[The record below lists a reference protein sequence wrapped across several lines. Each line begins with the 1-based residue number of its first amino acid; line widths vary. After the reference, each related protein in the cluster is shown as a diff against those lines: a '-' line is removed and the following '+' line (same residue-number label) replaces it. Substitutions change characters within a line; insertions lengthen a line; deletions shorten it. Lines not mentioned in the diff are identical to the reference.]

1 MAAPDS
7 KPSSTN
13 QPGIQEPSK
22 EREEPNKAAAVAVAA
37 SLSVDPPG
45 LKDPPP
51 SSQAPP
57 TPAAA
62 ASATATSSFAASS
75 QPQTAQQPLVSTGLP
90 TYESSETSENYVTG
104 KELLA
109 EGDFEQALAVIEDG
123 IVTTSTLVE
132 SAGLDAGLHESMA
145 PFHYLYGTT
154 LLYSIEESNDS
165 QQVTNTVDE
174 SGTGDNDNDNDNDN
188 AEPDQHHQEE
198 AEASAPAVASAAAA
212 AASAASPSDP
222 PDDDDNNQTS
232 PADDN
237 ADDMQI
243 AWENLEA
250 ARTIVELLL
259 SHDAASTTT
268 TTTTTTT
275 MSSDRTNKIK
285 LDLSQILLREG
296 DLQRLNGRYADAI
309 HDYQS
314 CVDLRTQ
321 VLPDLYD
328 RRIADAQC
336 NLGLSYL
343 TSASELQKEPSSEE
357 EKQTMDLAVRLQLS
371 EEHVQKGIQAYI
383 ECSKVLC
390 GKIAILCG
398 ADPTTLLAEAS
409 NKQSAGFKTTGLDD
423 DNDNTNGNGNATAAA
438 KAPSDATLFL
448 HALRK
453 RVADLQPLEADDATV
468 PDLRQVLDEIQET
481 IDEVEPSQDA
491 VRQASH
497 LRVQAQQAA
506 LAADGQEVTDAAGV
520 TTSIGFAPI
529 STTTTSST
537 TTTAANPWAHL
548 PVDTTKPAAAAGDA
562 ADAVAPAGNNNAK
575 PAMPMLVKKKKK
587 REPEGD
593 SSQPSPEDAEEENA
607 AKRSKTE

>member
-7 KPSSTN
+7 KPSPTN
-13 QPGIQEPSK
+13 QPGVQEPSK
-22 EREEPNKAAAVAVAA
+22 EEELPSKAAAV
-37 SLSVDPPG
+37 SVDPPG

-62 ASATATSSFAASS
+62 AAAAASS
-75 QPQTAQQPLVSTGLP
+75 IFAAFPSPSLQATVSTTTLLP
-90 TYESSETSENYVTG
+90 TYESSETSENYITG
-104 KELLA
+104 KQLLA
-109 EGDFEQALAVIEDG
+109 DGDFEQALAVVEDG
-123 IVTTSTLVE
+123 IVTTATMVE
-132 SAGLDAGLHESMA
+132 SAGLDANLHEAMA

-165 QQVTNTVDE
+165 QQVTNTVD
-174 SGTGDNDNDNDNDN
+174 GNADADAD
-188 AEPDQHHQEE
+188 AEPDHHQGDE
-198 AEASAPAVASAAAA
+198 EASAPAVASAAAA
-212 AASAASPSDP
+212 AAPSDQ
-222 PDDDDNNQTS
+222 PDEANDSNHS

-259 SHDAASTTT
+259 SHTTT
-268 TTTTTTT
+268 STT
-275 MSSDRTNKIK
+275 MSVRDRTDKVK

-296 DLQRLNGRYADAI
+296 DLQRLNGRYAEAI
-309 HDYQS
+309 HDYQT
-314 CVDLRTQ
+314 CLDLRTQ

-343 TSASELQKEPSSEE
+343 TSASELQKEPSEE

-371 EEHVQKGIQAYI
+371 AEHVIQGVQAYI

-390 GKIAILCG
+390 GKIALLCG
-398 ADPTTLLAEAS
+398 ADPTNLLDETS
-409 NKQSAGFKTTGLDD
+409 TKQSAGLKTTGLDD
-423 DNDNTNGNGNATAAA
+423 DDDNNNAATA
-438 KAPSDATLFL
+438 KAPSDATILL
-448 HALRK
+448 HVLRK
-453 RVADLQPLEADDATV
+453 RVADLQPLEEGDAATV
-468 PDLRQVLDEIQET
+468 EDLRQFLNDIQET
-481 IDEVEPSQDA
+481 VDEVEPSQDA

-506 LAADGQEVTDAAGV
+506 DGQEVTDAAGV
-520 TTSIGFAPI
+520 TTSIGFGPI
-529 STTTTSST
+529 SSNI
-537 TTTAANPWAHL
+537 AAANDNANPWAHM
-548 PVDTTKPAAAAGDA
+548 PDTKPAAATAGDA
-562 ADAVAPAGNNNAK
+562 K
-575 PAMPMLVKKKKK
+575 PMMMLVKKKKK

-593 SSQPSPEDAEEENA
+593 SSKPSAEDVEENA